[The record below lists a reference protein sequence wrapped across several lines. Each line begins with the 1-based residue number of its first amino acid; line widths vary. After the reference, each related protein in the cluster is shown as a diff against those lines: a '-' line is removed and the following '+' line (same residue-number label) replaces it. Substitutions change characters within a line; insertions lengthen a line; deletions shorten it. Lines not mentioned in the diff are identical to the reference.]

1 MLHMIGLILDSKT
14 LEVPEKTAVEF
25 AKLMVQTN
33 LTKLND
39 NWLKV
44 IISTFLNRLVVI
56 YDYLRFI

>member
-1 MLHMIGLILDSKT
+1 MIGLILDSKT

-56 YDYLRFI
+56 YDYLSFI